1 MGYLTEE
8 LSDEIGR
15 LSQQRG
21 RQYFLSGAVKRI
33 EGDALSINAVV
44 QGTIQYDVT
53 ISSVDGFLDYSCT
66 CPYFERDF
74 EPCKHIW
81 AACLAAEQQGY
92 LKGAGDFSS
101 PDFSE
106 AIPEV
111 FPRKAYPK
119 PALVKK
125 PAPTPGWR
133 KQLQPLLAKMGAD
146 ESHWR
151 FTTAP
156 EREFV
161 YIINAG
167 ATLAQER
174 LTVEVAQR
182 DKKINGEWGK
192 LKTKKLGLYEINDL
206 ADPRDRRILAILF
219 GSRPG
224 TAYGYSPY
232 YSESVY
238 PEFVVPQ
245 PLWDVVLP
253 LMCATARCLLR
264 VSIIANEHPAV
275 HWDDGDAWQLC
286 LKVTRENNSGDYSV
300 KGVLR
305 RGEAEMELAKPV
317 LLLAGG
323 LVFWDSWV
331 ARLNDHG
338 AFGWISLLR
347 AHGSLSIPKEEG
359 DTFLAELLRFP
370 RQPELELP
378 EELKFELLAP
388 CPKPNLIIK
397 PGERHP
403 WARPHLLGKLS
414 FDYEGEMV
422 QHDQE
427 GSGIFQKERRRLI
440 RRDPELEIAAEKRL
454 VQLGFRSGYS
464 SKDSDLGLSP
474 DQLPKV
480 VRTLTNEGWHVEAE
494 GKLYRTAGTLSMEIS
509 SAVDWFELEGG
520 AQFGDTRIAL
530 PRLLRAIKQGEQ
542 TVRLDDGTLGI
553 IPEEWMKKYGLLAG
567 LATNEGQHLRFTR
580 PQAGLL
586 DALLA
591 SESAVRTDA
600 VFERVRE
607 ELRSFGGIRA
617 ADPTAYF
624 AGELRAYQREGL
636 GWLYFL
642 QRFGFGGC
650 LADDMGLG
658 KTIQVLALLE
668 SRRDLRAQN
677 GKESHRPALVVVPR
691 SLVFHW
697 KREAARFAPKLKILD
712 HTGGGR
718 LKPGDHFDAY
728 DVVLTTYGTLRRD
741 ALQLKDLHFDYCILD
756 EAQAIKNAGTLSA
769 KAVRLLHAD
778 YRLAMSGTPVEN
790 HLGEL
795 WSLFEFL
802 NPGMLGSASV
812 FGRAGRNPDAETR
825 NVLAQA
831 LRPFILRRT
840 KGEVAREL
848 PAKTEQTIYCDL
860 EPRDR
865 KLYDEL
871 RAYYRAR
878 LLKNVQGDGLTQMKF
893 QVLEALL
900 RLRQAACH
908 PGLIDKKKTAEP
920 SAKVDTLLAQ
930 LDQVL
935 EEGHKALVFSQ
946 FTSLLAIVRSRLDG
960 AKIPYVY
967 LDGKT
972 RDREARVEQFQ
983 NDPNSKLFLISLK
996 AGGLGLNLHAAE
1008 YVYLLD
1014 PWWNPAVEAQ
1024 AIDRAHRIGQTRQVF
1039 AYRLIARDTV
1049 EEKVLELQ
1057 QTKRDLADAI
1067 ITADN
1072 SLIHSLTREDLEL
1085 LLS

>member
-1 MGYLTEE
+1 MSIKPAFSSKLQHCQLESNPQLIAACCYRFDFCGILRYSVFCMGYLTEE

-81 AACLAAEQQGY
+81 AACLAAEQHGY

-111 FPRKAYPK
+111 FARKAYPK

-133 KQLQPLLAKMGAD
+133 KQLQPLLAKMGRD
-146 ESHWR
+146 ESRLR

-206 ADPRDRRILAILF
+206 ADPRDRRILAMLF

-238 PEFVVPQ
+238 PEFVVPR

-264 VSIIANEHPAV
+264 VSIIAKEHPAV
-275 HWDDGDAWQLC
+275 HWDDGDAWELC

-323 LVFWDSWV
+323 LVFWDSWIS
-331 ARLNDHG
+331 RLNDHG

-347 AHGSLSIPKEEG
+347 AQGSLSIPKEEG

-370 RQPELELP
+370 RQPNLELP

-388 CPKPNLIIK
+388 RPKPNLIIK

-440 RRDPELEIAAEKRL
+440 RRDPEVEIAAEKRL

-464 SKDSDLGLSP
+464 SKDSDLGLSL

-494 GKLYRTAGTLSMEIS
+494 GKLYRTAGALSMEIRS
-509 SAVDWFELEGG
+509 GVDWFELEGG

-567 LATNEGQHLRFTR
+567 LASNEGQHLRFTR

-586 DALLA
+586 DALL
-591 SESAVRTDA
+591 
-600 VFERVRE
+600 
-607 ELRSFGGIRA
+607 
-617 ADPTAYF
+617 
-624 AGELRAYQREGL
+624 
-636 GWLYFL
+636 
-642 QRFGFGGC
+642 
-650 LADDMGLG
+650 
-658 KTIQVLALLE
+658 
-668 SRRDLRAQN
+668 
-677 GKESHRPALVVVPR
+677 
-691 SLVFHW
+691 
-697 KREAARFAPKLKILD
+697 
-712 HTGGGR
+712 R
-718 LKPGDHFDAY
+718 L
-728 DVVLTTYGTLRRD
+728 
-741 ALQLKDLHFDYCILD
+741 
-756 EAQAIKNAGTLSA
+756 
-769 KAVRLLHAD
+769 
-778 YRLAMSGTPVEN
+778 
-790 HLGEL
+790 
-795 WSLFEFL
+795 
-802 NPGMLGSASV
+802 
-812 FGRAGRNPDAETR
+812 
-825 NVLAQA
+825 
-831 LRPFILRRT
+831 
-840 KGEVAREL
+840 
-848 PAKTEQTIYCDL
+848 
-860 EPRDR
+860 
-865 KLYDEL
+865 
-871 RAYYRAR
+871 
-878 LLKNVQGDGLTQMKF
+878 
-893 QVLEALL
+893 
-900 RLRQAACH
+900 
-908 PGLIDKKKTAEP
+908 
-920 SAKVDTLLAQ
+920 
-930 LDQVL
+930 
-935 EEGHKALVFSQ
+935 
-946 FTSLLAIVRSRLDG
+946 
-960 AKIPYVY
+960 
-967 LDGKT
+967 
-972 RDREARVEQFQ
+972 
-983 NDPNSKLFLISLK
+983 
-996 AGGLGLNLHAAE
+996 
-1008 YVYLLD
+1008 
-1014 PWWNPAVEAQ
+1014 
-1024 AIDRAHRIGQTRQVF
+1024 
-1039 AYRLIARDTV
+1039 
-1049 EEKVLELQ
+1049 
-1057 QTKRDLADAI
+1057 
-1067 ITADN
+1067 
-1072 SLIHSLTREDLEL
+1072 
-1085 LLS
+1085 

>member
-8 LSDEIGR
+8 LSGETGR

-21 RQYFLSGAVKRI
+21 RQYFLSGAVQRI
-33 EGDALSINAVV
+33 AGDELSINAVV

-81 AACLAAEQQGY
+81 AACLAAEQHGY
-92 LKGAGDFSS
+92 LKGSGDFTTAG
-101 PDFSE
+101 FSE
-106 AIPEV
+106 MIPEPV
-111 FPRKAYPK
+111 SGKVYAQPR
-119 PALVKK
+119 LVQETKL
-125 PAPTPGWR
+125 GWR
-133 KQLQPLLAKMGAD
+133 KQLQPLLAKLGAD
-146 ESHWR
+146 ESRLR
-151 FTTAP
+151 FRSAA
-156 EREFV
+156 EREFK
-161 YIINAG
+161 YIINVG
-167 ATLAQER
+167 ATLAHER
-174 LTVEVAQR
+174 LIVEVAQR

-192 LKTKKLGLYEINDL
+192 LKTKKLALYEISEI
-206 ADPRDRRILAILF
+206 ADPTDRQILAILF

-224 TAYGYSPY
+224 TAYSYAPY
-232 YSESVY
+232 YGESVY
-238 PEFVVPQ
+238 PEFMVPE
-245 PLWDVVLP
+245 PLWDILLAP
-253 LMCATARCLLR
+253 MCATGRCLLR
-264 VSIIANEHPAV
+264 TSIMAKEYPV
-275 HWDDGDAWQLC
+275 LHWDDGDAWKLC
-286 LKVTRENNSGDYSV
+286 MKVTRENHGANYV
-300 KGVLR
+300 VNGVLR
-305 RGEAEMELAKPV
+305 RGAAEMELAKPV

-323 LVFWDSWV
+323 LVFWDHWV
-331 ARLNDHG
+331 ARLDEHG
-338 AFGWISLLR
+338 VFGWIPLLR
-347 AHGSLSIPKEEG
+347 AQGSLSIPQEEG
-359 DTFLAELLRFP
+359 DSFIAELLRFP
-370 RQPELELP
+370 RQLDLELP
-378 EELKFELLAP
+378 EELRFEQLAP
-388 CPKPNLIIK
+388 CPKPKLTIK

-403 WARPHLLGKLS
+403 WARPHLLGRLS
-414 FDYEGEMV
+414 FDYEGELV
-422 QHDQE
+422 RRDQE

-440 RRDPELEIAAEKRL
+440 QRDLEFEIAAEKRL
-454 VQLGFRSGYS
+454 SQLGFRSGYS

-474 DQLPKV
+474 EQLPKV
-480 VRTLTNEGWHVEAE
+480 VRTLTSEGWHVEAE
-494 GKLYRTAGTLSMEIS
+494 GKLYRTASALSMEIR
-509 SAVDWFELEGG
+509 SAVDWFELDGG
-520 AQFGDTRIAL
+520 AQFGDKRIAL
-530 PRLLRAIKQGEQ
+530 PRLLHAIKQGEQ

-553 IPEEWMKKYGLLAG
+553 IPEEWMQKYGLLAG
-567 LATNEGQHLRFTR
+567 LGKVEKNQLRFTR

-591 SESAVRTDA
+591 SEPAVTADA
-600 VFERVRE
+600 TFERVRR
-607 ELRSFGGIRA
+607 ELRTFVGVGS
-617 ADPTAYF
+617 ADPPTEF
-624 AGELRAYQREGL
+624 CGRLRGYQREGL
-636 GWLYFL
+636 AWLYFL

-668 SRRDLRAQN
+668 SRRDLRSQN
-677 GKESHRPALVVVPR
+677 GNRSQRPSLVVVPR

-697 KREAARFAPKLKILD
+697 KKEALQFAPRLRILD
-712 HTGGGR
+712 HTGGAR
-718 LKPGDHFDAY
+718 LKPGDHFDDY

-741 ALQLKDLHFDYCILD
+741 ALQFKDLHFDYCILD

-769 KAVRLLHAD
+769 KAARLLSAN
-778 YRLAMSGTPVEN
+778 YRLALSGTPVEN

-812 FGRAGRNPDAETR
+812 FGRAGRNPDDVTR
-825 NVLAQA
+825 SVLARA

-865 KLYDEL
+865 KLYNEL
-871 RAYYRAR
+871 RDYYRSR
-878 LLKNVQGDGLTQMKF
+878 LLKNGERAVTSQTKF

-908 PGLIDKKKTAEP
+908 PGLIDKQKTAEP
-920 SAKVDTLLAQ
+920 SAKIDTLLAQ

-935 EEGHKALVFSQ
+935 EEGHKALIFSQ

-960 AKIPYVY
+960 AKILYAY
-967 LDGKT
+967 LDGRT
-972 RDREARVEQFQ
+972 RDRDAQVERFQ
-983 NDPNSKLFLISLK
+983 NDPNLKLFLISLK

-1014 PWWNPAVEAQ
+1014 PWWNPAVEIQ

-1072 SLIHSLTREDLEL
+1072 SLIHNLTREDLEL